1 MHNSLRPVFKDGFM
15 GGGTSTSRIGGS
27 YTYRLI
33 TRETPMI
40 ESITGA
46 VTGLR
51 GALAMAKTAIEFRDD
66 KKIAEAMTAINDR
79 IMNVQDAC
87 MRLQEKNSALLQDKH
102 TLANEKR
109 ELENQIAQLRLQAD
123 SLAKY
128 ERVRLD
134 SGVLVFVDK
143 DSKESEEGPVY
154 ACTACM
160 DDHKVST
167 LQPSPNGAALVC
179 AVHGAFRVRA
189 TEPREQFAR
198 GSDGW
203 MGV

>member
-1 MHNSLRPVFKDGFM
+1 MHNSLRTAFKGRFM
-15 GGGTSTSRIGGS
+15 GGGTSASRIGGS

-46 VTGLR
+46 VTSLR

-109 ELENQIAQLRLQAD
+109 ELENQIAQLRLQTD
-123 SLAKY
+123 RLAKY

-134 SGVLVFVDK
+134 SGALVFVDK
-143 DSKESEEGPVY
+143 DSKESEGGPVY
-154 ACTACM
+154 ACATCM
-160 DDHKVST
+160 DDHKIST
-167 LQPSPNGAALVC
+167 LQPNQNGTALIC
-179 AVHGAFRVRA
+179 SVHGSFKTR
-189 TEPREQFAR
+189 TTDPREQFAR
-198 GSDGW
+198 FTDSW
-203 MGV
+203 MGS